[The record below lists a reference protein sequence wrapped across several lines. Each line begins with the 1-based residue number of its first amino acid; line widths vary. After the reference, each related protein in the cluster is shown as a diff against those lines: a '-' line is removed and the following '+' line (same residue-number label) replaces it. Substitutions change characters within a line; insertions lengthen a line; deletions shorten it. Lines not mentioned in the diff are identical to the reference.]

1 MGVFDEGSATEK
13 WLAGI
18 GIALLS
24 VIGIAVL
31 AYIVKSGYIG
41 SAISPIGGLLFSIAN
56 YIPFGLMIFGLVAD
70 LFSQEL
76 RYSITTILAIGSIF
90 INWSLGK
97 VLAGRYNVPSGM
109 TGGGVFDDLRDKG
122 WCTLPGLEMFESKF
136 TPMSILVTSAIMT
149 YYIVFAWISR
159 SPSENISITVG
170 LPLLWIA
177 QIAVFGISGCSSYYV
192 PMSGGGTLA
201 NILWSMAFGMTFG
214 STAFGI
220 VYKYFPQYAPFAHTQ
235 GTGPGAGG
243 FQAKNP
249 IGSGSSP
256 VTGGACSAVQGGE
269 EDAMVCEAYRNGQ
282 LVTESL
288 T

>member
-1 MGVFDEGSATEK
+1 MDIFDEGSRTEN
-13 WLAGI
+13 WLAGT
-18 GIALLS
+18 GLFLLS
-24 VIGIAVL
+24 AIGIAVL

-41 SAISPIGGLLFSIAN
+41 AAISPIGGLLFSIAN

-70 LFSQEL
+70 MFAQEF
-76 RYSITTILAIGSIF
+76 RYSITTIMAIGSIF
-90 INWSLGK
+90 ANKFLSKIFES
-97 VLAGRYNVPSGM
+97 RYSIPSGM

-149 YYIVFAWISR
+149 YYIIFAWLSR
-159 SPSENISITVG
+159 SPSENISITVA
-170 LPLLWIA
+170 LPLLWVS
-177 QIAVFGISGCSSYYV
+177 QIAVFGISGCTSYYV
-192 PMSGGGTLA
+192 PIGGGTIG
-201 NILWSMAFGMTFG
+201 NILISIVIGLLFGGAAVATIY
-214 STAFGI
+214 TT
-220 VYKYFPQYAPFAHTQ
+220 FPQYAPFAHTQ